1 MRGREETGKLGGET
15 LIFLETVLTESYHE
29 TITFSVINHIDT
41 EITKMLKVICS
52 IKKFLLVLELGWE
65 ISKLSPPPLIMDEHV
80 KTLAR
85 EDTDILTETKE

>member
-1 MRGREETGKLGGET
+1 M
-15 LIFLETVLTESYHE
+15 ID
-29 TITFSVINHIDT
+29 HIDT

-52 IKKFLLVLELGWE
+52 KYKE
-65 ISKLSPPPLIMDEHV
+65 ISTCAGIVMGNFKIIPPPPSPPIMDEHV